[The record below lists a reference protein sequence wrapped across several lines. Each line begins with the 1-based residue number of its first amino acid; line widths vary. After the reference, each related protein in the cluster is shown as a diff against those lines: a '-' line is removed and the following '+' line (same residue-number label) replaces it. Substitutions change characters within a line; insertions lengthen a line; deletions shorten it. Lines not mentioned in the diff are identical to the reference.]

1 MNQLQSHRTLEMVP
15 QQWHHYPASQLLI
28 MAKRVYSSLQ
38 LPPPIHHPRLLLPLC
53 KMFNDLRPRKGTLV
67 PRNLILCLGQCRL
80 WRRSIP
86 PPSSLLPQLHPIP
99 WTHNGLV
106 TIDRGRIRE
115 IVRINPRPRLS
126 NSMHQL
132 ERCIITICIPLM
144 DATRVEFRSG
154 LLVSN
159 VCTGF
164 HLCRVSGFSFRVL
177 VCTYSRSF
185 RSSSWTQYFF
195 SIAV

>member
-1 MNQLQSHRTLEMVP
+1 MNRLRGLRTLEMVH
-15 QQWHHYPASQLLI
+15 QQWLHYLASHLRI
-28 MAKRVYSSLQ
+28 MDKRVCSRLQ
-38 LPPPIHHPRLLLPLC
+38 VLLPTHHPRLLLLLC
-53 KMFNDLRPRKGTLV
+53 KINGLPQPKGTRRL
-67 PRNLILCLGQCRL
+67 RNLIPCLGQCRL
-80 WRRSIP
+80 WLRSIRP
-86 PPSSLLPQLHPIP
+86 PPSYPLPQLLPIP
-99 WTHNGLV
+99 WTLNGLV

-115 IVRINPRPRLS
+115 IVQINLRPRLS
-126 NSMHQL
+126 NSMLQL
-132 ERCIITICIPLM
+132 GRCIITICIPLM
-144 DATRVEFRSG
+144 DATRVEFSSG

-164 HLCRVSGFSFRVL
+164 HLCRVSGFSFRVS